1 MAALKPTSAERRKYR
16 ANALRALSID
26 AVEKA
31 RSGHPGAPLGMADF
45 AEVLWNDFLRHNPAN
60 PSWPNRDRFVL
71 SNGHASMLLY
81 ALLHLSGYELPLDEI
96 RRFRQLGS
104 LTPGHPEYGLTPGVE
119 TTTGPLGQGF
129 ANAVGMAIAER
140 TLAARFNRPDFPVID
155 HCTYVSV
162 GDGCLMEGLSHEA
175 ASLAGVLK
183 LGKLITLFDS
193 NGISIDGATSGWF
206 TENVAERFRAY
217 GWHVIDDIDG
227 HDAEQILAALTAA
240 QAEKERPTLIALRTI
255 IGYGA
260 PTKQGTAGS
269 HGAPLG
275 ADEAEQ
281 TKKALGWKQA
291 PFIIPADLAD
301 EWNARERGARLEAA
315 WCALFEDYRQHYP
328 AQATELERQLSGELP
343 EAWAGQAE
351 RFLTETAGHQEKIAT
366 RKASQR
372 CLSAYAGIL
381 PELIGGSA
389 DLTESNLTWHEHSR
403 RLQADE
409 PSGNY
414 LYYGVREFGMAAINN
429 GLALHGGFIPYGG
442 TFLVFSDYARNAI
455 RMAAL
460 MRLRHIFVFTHDS
473 IGLGEDGPT
482 HQPVEHA
489 SALRLIPGLSVWR
502 PCDELECAVAWC
514 TALERRDG
522 PSALL
527 LSRQGL
533 PAMNNGMEDRAS
545 AIRRGGYVLSDD
557 ADPELILIA
566 TGSEVAVAAAAAE
579 TLRREDHRRVRVVSM
594 PSTDVYEQQDK
605 AYRDS
610 VLPETCRQRI
620 AIEAGVG
627 DLWHRYTGDH
637 GRILSVDRFGESAP
651 GSEVYNHLGINEEQ
665 LLALC
670 KTMRLRR
677 INR

>member
-217 GWHVIDDIDG
+217 GWHVIDGIDG
-227 HDAEQILAALTAA
+227 HDAEQILSALTAA

-315 WCALFEDYRQHYP
+315 WRALFEDYRQHYP

-343 EAWAGQAE
+343 EAWAGHAE
-351 RFLTETAGHQEKIAT
+351 RFLIETAGHQEKIAT

-533 PAMNNGMEDRAS
+533 PAMNGTEDRAS

-557 ADPELILIA
+557 TDPELILIA
-566 TGSEVAVAAAAAE
+566 TGSEVAVAAAVAE

-627 DLWHRYTGDH
+627 DLWHRYVGDH
-637 GRILSVDRFGESAP
+637 GRIVSVDRFGESAP

-670 KTMRLRR
+670 KTMRPAAD
-677 INR
+677 